1 MTALN
6 YSFIIPVYNRPEEI
20 GEFLESA
27 AQLEGQIPFEIVIV
41 EDGSSLSSEAVVAD
55 FKARLQISYYQKQN
69 SGPGD
74 SRNYGMQR
82 AKGNYFIIFDS
93 DCILPAAYLK
103 RVDEALQ
110 TDYVDCYGGPDA
122 AHPSFSNLQKA
133 INFSM
138 TSVMTTGGIRGK
150 GVDAEKFQ
158 PRSFNMGISKEAFL
172 ASGGFTNIHPG
183 EDPDLSIRLSG
194 LGYKTRLLPDA
205 FVYHKRR
212 ISWRKFY
219 QQVHKFGLVRPI
231 LNSWHP
237 KTARIVYWFP
247 TLFIAGLMLALMAA
261 LAGLP
266 QLLVPFYVYF
276 GIAFVMAFFET
287 KSLTIAFQSLIAI
300 LIQFYGYGTGFLKS
314 FIYIN
319 LLNKNPETQFPQLFF
334 KHVK

>member
-93 DCILPAAYLK
+93 DCILPAAYFK